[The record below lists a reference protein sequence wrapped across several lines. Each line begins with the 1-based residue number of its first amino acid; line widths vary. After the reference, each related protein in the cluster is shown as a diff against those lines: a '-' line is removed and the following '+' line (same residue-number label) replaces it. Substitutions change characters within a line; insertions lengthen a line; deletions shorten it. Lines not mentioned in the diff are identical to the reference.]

1 MQNYWASIFKVNGKS
16 LPGPLIYD
24 VTRDL
29 PLTWYM
35 VHQTEG
41 SVMEITGMLVGLGF
55 IFVRTR
61 RVAGEASRAE
71 THKSAAKSQGA
82 LGLSSRAARALLPTN
97 GEFASI

>member
-1 MQNYWASIFKVNGKS
+1 
-16 LPGPLIYD
+16 
-24 VTRDL
+24 
-29 PLTWYM
+29 M

-41 SVMEITGMLVGLGF
+41 SVMEIRGMLVGLGF